1 MNITYIY
8 HFVLLLWLLENGNL
22 KKKRTG
28 RYFYGLYGT
37 ITVNI
42 LTLPTGMP
50 QFYNVVL
57 SGKTKKVGFFSAVFK
72 SNSDDW
78 LLENFPA
85 LWNWV
90 VLISSNFTMQWQGND
105 SEMWNETSAKK
116 KKKSDF
122 SMFSSLHS

>member
-1 MNITYIY
+1 MT
-8 HFVLLLWLLENGNL
+8 VRKWKL

-57 SGKTKKVGFFSAVFK
+57 SGKTKKVGFFLQYSKATVMT
-72 SNSDDW
+72 DC
-78 LLENFPA
+78 
-85 LWNWV
+85 
-90 VLISSNFTMQWQGND
+90 
-105 SEMWNETSAKK
+105 
-116 KKKSDF
+116 
-122 SMFSSLHS
+122 